1 MTTEKDL
8 LNLINERVM
17 EGRTVE
23 YKEALPGSSDSDK
36 KEFLADVSSF
46 ANTSGGDLY
55 FGIRE
60 REGIPTELVGLEL
73 QDADATILR
82 LENLIRDGIEPR
94 LPSLRIEKVDLTTS
108 KAVLVIAIPRSWAL
122 PHAVR
127 VSGRFHARNS
137 AGKYQLDVGELR
149 RLFIQ
154 SESLAERLRE
164 FRRDRLALIEAGES
178 PLTTQEPAKI
188 VLHLIPLQSFSP
200 GILLDLVDL
209 EESLPS
215 LALISGYSA
224 YSRHN
229 FEGLLYYSVIH
240 DTGLTALYSQIFRNG
255 CIEAV
260 DTFLLSHRGS
270 KRYIPSQAFETK
282 IAKALGAYLKVM
294 RHLGVQPPI
303 YIALSFMNVAGY
315 YMAVSNTMDPLR
327 TPLIDRRELLLP
339 EVAIEDL
346 EGEPYVILRPLFDM
360 VWNAAGWPR
369 SMNYDED
376 GNRRDS

>member
-8 LNLINERVM
+8 WNLINERVM

-46 ANTSGGDLY
+46 ANTSGGNLY

-60 REGIPTELVGLEL
+60 REGIPTDLVGLEL

-94 LPSLRIEKVDLTTS
+94 LPPLRIEKVDLTTS

-215 LALISGYSA
+215 LALISGFSG

-229 FEGLLYYSVIH
+229 FEGLLYYAVIR
-240 DTGLTALYSQIFRNG
+240 DTGLTASYSQILRNG
-255 CIEAV
+255 CIEAA
-260 DTFLLSHRGS
+260 DTFLLSHRDN

-282 IAKALGAYLKVM
+282 IAKALGDYLKVM
-294 RHLGVQPPI
+294 RLLGVQPPI
-303 YIALSFMNVAGY
+303 YIALSFLNVSGY
-315 YMAVSNTMDPLR
+315 YMAVSNTIDPLR
-327 TPLIDRRELLLP
+327 VPLIDRRELLLP

-346 EGEPYVILRPLFDM
+346 EGDLYAILRPLFDM

-369 SMNYDED
+369 SMNYDEA